1 MKKSLLFTYAIIVF
15 LVLSC
20 GPVREKQGEV
30 VVPSEMIDSLAEAG
44 PQIRF
49 YYYEEKNEY
58 PDAIL
63 EMYSPLDNQK
73 FKPGKVPFEFNIKNY
88 PFDAGLRGFQ
98 LKMILNGGDPVGYNS
113 PMFQRELKEGTY
125 RAVAYLVDE
134 EGLSLKEFGNYV
146 DRDFMVGET
155 RAFPYQA
162 EPYLAVNLPSNG
174 QQFSIGEELTVDFLV
189 LGGDLIHDRLKVI
202 LELNEVRY
210 EMEKMSPVRIADLPS
225 GEYSLRLRLVK
236 LDEKELDGPFST
248 IKRTVFVE

>member
-1 MKKSLLFTYAIIVF
+1 MLTCSIIVF
-15 LVLSC
+15 LVISC
-20 GPVREKQGEV
+20 GPGREKQGELV
-30 VVPSEMIDSLAEAG
+30 IHAEIMDSLAEAG

-49 YYYEEKNEY
+49 YYYEEKSEY

-162 EPYLAVNLPSNG
+162 EPYLAVNLPYNG
-174 QQFSIGEELTVDFLV
+174 QQLGIGEELMVDFLV
-189 LGGDLIHDRLKVI
+189 LGGDLKQDKLSVI
-202 LELNEVRY
+202 LELNEARY
-210 EMEKMSPVRIADLPS
+210 EMDKMSPVRIADLPS

-236 LDEKELDGPFST
+236 QDGKELDGPFSSM
-248 IKRTVFVE
+248 KRTIFIE